1 METVEQA
8 KAQHKNIKSNST
20 GIGRRLAKKTKKG
33 KIKMSEKLVHAIIG
47 AFGGL
52 TALKFGKEI
61 VVFIIS
67 LLPILE
73 LRGGLI
79 AASIL
84 KIPFLRALI
93 ICLIGNILPTPFIL
107 LFLNYIFD
115 LLSKWKA
122 TKKLVDWLKNKTLK
136 KRETID
142 KYGYLG
148 ILLFVGIPLPGT
160 GMWTGSMLVVLL
172 GLDRKKSIPYIIL
185 GILMA
190 SVIMS
195 IVSYG
200 ILGNLIH

>member
-1 METVEQA
+1 MAEA
-8 KAQHKNIKSNST
+8 LANFFIKTFSFINKDVL
-20 GIGRRLAKKTKKG
+20 I
-33 KIKMSEKLVHAIIG
+33 
-47 AFGGL
+47 
-52 TALKFGKEI
+52 
-61 VVFIIS
+61 FIIS
-67 LLPILE
+67 IMPILE

-107 LFLNYIFD
+107 LFLNYIFE
-115 LLSKWKA
+115 LLSKWKV
-122 TKKLVDWLKNKTLK
+122 TKKLVDWLKERTLK
-136 KRETID
+136 RRDVLD

-172 GLDRKKSIPYIIL
+172 GMDKKKAIPYIVL
-185 GILMA
+185 GVLLA
-190 SVIMS
+190 SIIMS

>member
-1 METVEQA
+1 MAEGLA
-8 KAQHKNIKSNST
+8 NFFIKIFSFLNKDVL
-20 GIGRRLAKKTKKG
+20 I
-33 KIKMSEKLVHAIIG
+33 
-47 AFGGL
+47 
-52 TALKFGKEI
+52 
-61 VVFIIS
+61 FIIS
-67 LLPILE
+67 MMPILE

-115 LLSKWKA
+115 LLSKWKV

-136 KRETID
+136 KRDTID

-172 GLDRKKSIPYIIL
+172 GLDKKKSIPYIIL

-195 IVSYG
+195 ILSYG
-200 ILGNLIH
+200 ILGNLIK

>member
-1 METVEQA
+1 MAESLA
-8 KAQHKNIKSNST
+8 NFFIKIFSFVNKDVL
-20 GIGRRLAKKTKKG
+20 I
-33 KIKMSEKLVHAIIG
+33 
-47 AFGGL
+47 
-52 TALKFGKEI
+52 
-61 VVFIIS
+61 FIIS
-67 LLPILE
+67 MMPILE

-200 ILGNLIH
+200 VLGNFIK

>member
-1 METVEQA
+1 MAEA
-8 KAQHKNIKSNST
+8 LANFFIKIFSFMNKDVL
-20 GIGRRLAKKTKKG
+20 I
-33 KIKMSEKLVHAIIG
+33 
-47 AFGGL
+47 
-52 TALKFGKEI
+52 
-61 VVFIIS
+61 FIIS
-67 LLPILE
+67 MMPILE

-107 LFLNYIFD
+107 LFLNYIFE
-115 LLSKWKA
+115 LLSKWKV
-122 TKKLVDWLKNKTLK
+122 TKKLVDWLKERTLK
-136 KRETID
+136 RRDVLD

-172 GLDRKKSIPYIIL
+172 GMDKKKAIPYIVL
-185 GILMA
+185 GVLLA
-190 SVIMS
+190 SIIMS

>member
-1 METVEQA
+1 MMAESLV
-8 KAQHKNIKSNST
+8 NFFIKIFSFVNKD
-20 GIGRRLAKKTKKG
+20 IL
-33 KIKMSEKLVHAIIG
+33 
-47 AFGGL
+47 
-52 TALKFGKEI
+52 
-61 VVFIIS
+61 VFIIS
-67 LLPILE
+67 MMPILE

-84 KIPFLRALI
+84 KIPFVKALI

-115 LLSKWKA
+115 LLSKWKV
-122 TKKLVDWLKNKTLK
+122 TKKLVDWLKKKTLK
-136 KRETID
+136 KRDVLD

-172 GLDRKKSIPYIIL
+172 GMNRKKAIPYIIL

-195 IVSYG
+195 IISYG
-200 ILGNLIH
+200 ILGNLIN

>member
-1 METVEQA
+1 MAEA
-8 KAQHKNIKSNST
+8 LANFFIKVFSFMNKDVL
-20 GIGRRLAKKTKKG
+20 I
-33 KIKMSEKLVHAIIG
+33 
-47 AFGGL
+47 
-52 TALKFGKEI
+52 
-61 VVFIIS
+61 FIIS
-67 LLPILE
+67 MMPILE

-84 KIPFLRALI
+84 KIPFLKALI

-115 LLSKWKA
+115 LLSKWKV
-122 TKKLVDWLKNKTLK
+122 TKKLVDWLKNKTLR
-136 KRETID
+136 KRDTID

-172 GLDRKKSIPYIIL
+172 GLDKKKSIPYIIL
-185 GILMA
+185 GVLLA

-195 IVSYG
+195 ILSYG

>member
-1 METVEQA
+1 MAEGLA
-8 KAQHKNIKSNST
+8 NFFIKIFSFLNKDVL
-20 GIGRRLAKKTKKG
+20 I
-33 KIKMSEKLVHAIIG
+33 
-47 AFGGL
+47 
-52 TALKFGKEI
+52 
-61 VVFIIS
+61 FIIS
-67 LLPILE
+67 MMPILE

-84 KIPFLRALI
+84 KVPFLRALI

-115 LLSKWKA
+115 LLSKWKV
-122 TKKLVDWLKNKTLK
+122 TKKLVDWIKKKTLSK
-136 KRETID
+136 KDTLE

-172 GLDRKKSIPYIIL
+172 GMNRKKSVPYIIL

-200 ILGNLIH
+200 ILGNLIK

>member
-1 METVEQA
+1 MAEGLA
-8 KAQHKNIKSNST
+8 NFFIKIFSFLNKDVL
-20 GIGRRLAKKTKKG
+20 I
-33 KIKMSEKLVHAIIG
+33 
-47 AFGGL
+47 
-52 TALKFGKEI
+52 
-61 VVFIIS
+61 FIIS
-67 LLPILE
+67 MMPILE

-115 LLSKWKA
+115 LLSKWKV

-136 KRETID
+136 KRDTID

-172 GLDRKKSIPYIIL
+172 GLDKKKSIPYIIL

-200 ILGNLIH
+200 ILGNLIK